1 MFLPTKPGQQKW
13 CQKSE
18 RSVATYKSMCGE
30 RVQTAETWLRNPVED
45 GKYGGQDPG
54 NRNEHPWSKAGL
66 ESHAAHTIAVA
77 AYAQR

>member
-1 MFLPTKPGQQKW
+1 
-13 CQKSE
+13 
-18 RSVATYKSMCGE
+18 MCGE

>member
-1 MFLPTKPGQQKW
+1 
-13 CQKSE
+13 
-18 RSVATYKSMCGE
+18 MCGE

-66 ESHAAHTIAVA
+66 ESHAARGRSLRATVKFVSLTVRVMRRAARGFNIVA
-77 AYAQR
+77 SVLTS